1 MVQNN
6 IKWNLTSGKCFEI
19 IHLTLIDILT
29 ESKDNTKN
37 INDLIRM
44 LNSRTRIYKLHNHR
58 KYNSFSK
65 YLKLEYD
72 GFLNFIEDYNFYDV
86 IKKEKDISIKLYKN
100 LVNLDDLKFSGKRL
114 TKDSEWVFIDE
125 FNDLP
130 LIL

>member
-6 IKWNLTSGKCFEI
+6 IKWNLTPEKCFEI

-29 ESKDNTKN
+29 VSKDFTKN

-44 LNSRTRIYKLHNHR
+44 LNSRTKVYKLHNYR

-65 YLKLEYD
+65 YLKIEYK

-86 IKKEKDISIKLYKN
+86 IKTDKDISIKLYKN
-100 LVNLDDLKFSGKRL
+100 LVNIDDLKYSGKRL
-114 TKDSEWVFIDE
+114 TKDSEWIFIDNFDE
-125 FNDLP
+125 EL
-130 LIL
+130 L

>member
-6 IKWNLTSGKCFEI
+6 IKWNLTSEKCFEI

-29 ESKDNTKN
+29 ESKDCTKN
-37 INDLIRM
+37 INDLILM
-44 LNSRTRIYKLHNHR
+44 LNSRTKIYKLHNSR
-58 KYNSFSK
+58 KFNSFSK
-65 YLKLEYD
+65 YLKIEYN

-86 IKKEKDISIKLYKN
+86 IKTDKNISIKLYKN
-100 LVNLDDLKFSGKRL
+100 LVNTDDIKYSGKRL

-125 FNDLP
+125 FSDLP

>member
-6 IKWNLTSGKCFEI
+6 IKWNLTSEKCFEI

-29 ESKDNTKN
+29 ESKDFTKN

-44 LNSRTRIYKLHNHR
+44 LNSRTKIYKLHGSR

-65 YLKLEYD
+65 YLKIEYN

-86 IKKEKDISIKLYKN
+86 IRGDKDISIKLYKN
-100 LVNLDDLKFSGKRL
+100 LVNLDDLKYSGKRL
-114 TKDSEWVFIDE
+114 TKDSEWIII
-125 FNDLP
+125 NN
-130 LIL
+130 